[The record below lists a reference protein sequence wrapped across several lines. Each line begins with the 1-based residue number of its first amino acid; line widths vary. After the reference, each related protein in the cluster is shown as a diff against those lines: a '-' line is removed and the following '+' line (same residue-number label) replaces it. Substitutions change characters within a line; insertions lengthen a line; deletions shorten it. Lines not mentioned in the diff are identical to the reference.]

1 MSFSKQYARITWH
14 VAVAIAIR
22 LLLVL
27 LGVGEALLWQPL
39 VTTPANTALKTREGL
54 ALLRLKVSPYDG
66 DSCSIPPL
74 WLAVAAPVAL
84 HPVLCIIPN
93 IIADVVAAAAL
104 YAAASALYTGRTG
117 KGSTQRGEIPLPW
130 GTANT

>member
-1 MSFSKQYARITWH
+1 MNFSKQHARLAWH
-14 VAVAIAIR
+14 VAVATAIR

-54 ALLRLKVSPYDG
+54 ALLTLKVSPYDG
-66 DSCSIPPL
+66 DSCSVPPL

-84 HPVLCIIPN
+84 HPVLCVMPN
-93 IIADVVAAAAL
+93 IIADLVAAAAL
-104 YAAASALYTGRTG
+104 YAAASALYTGQAG
-117 KGSTQRGEIPLPW
+117 ISSTQRGES
-130 GTANT
+130 TAM